1 MNVSMKFLEHMD
13 YIHNI
18 PIQWRHI
25 PFISTNFWTQP
36 LFFSRS
42 QICRKSSMKLDDAL
56 LKKNSPINSQ
66 LNHSPSP
73 LKFLSF
79 IIQQLSVPMISKN
92 QIQIIS
98 TSSLLHNF
106 PPIFPA
112 FWPQLW
118 PSRQWP
124 ERFMELLRAEELSN
138 FLNRADNS
146 SISREEISKLRG
158 SAPAGATKG
167 PSTSFLPWDV
177 GGSSDGELLMS
188 TLHHLYYWYTW
199 NEMLYSNQVTLKR
212 CRTNWIDQSFRIGTR
227 NFFAS
232 FFFGRYNHSILSFQW
247 SLMILILMVYK

>member
-98 TSSLLHNF
+98 TSSLLRNF

-124 ERFMELLRAEELSN
+124 EVHGAAEGWGTVELPEPRGQLLHQQGGDFQVARLS
-138 FLNRADNS
+138 R
-146 SISREEISKLRG
+146 
-158 SAPAGATKG
+158 SAPRWAPEGTFSHGMLEEAVME
-167 PSTSFLPWDV
+167 SCWY
-177 GGSSDGELLMS
+177 MS

-232 FFFGRYNHSILSFQW
+232 FFFGRYNHSILSFQ
-247 SLMILILMVYK
+247 

>member
-1 MNVSMKFLEHMD
+1 MNVSMKFHEHMD

-25 PFISTNFWTQP
+25 PFISPNLWTQP

-79 IIQQLSVPMISKN
+79 IIQQLSVPMIYKN
-92 QIQIIS
+92 EIKIIS
-98 TSSLLHNF
+98 TNSLLRSNF

-112 FWPQLW
+112 FWPQL
-118 PSRQWP
+118 PSRQL
-124 ERFMELLRAEELSN
+124 RFMELLRAEELSN

-158 SAPAGATKG
+158 WADRRRWQERTFSHGMLEETVME
-167 PSTSFLPWDV
+167 SCLCLHYIIYII
-177 GGSSDGELLMS
+177 LLVYMK
-188 TLHHLYYWYTW
+188 W
-199 NEMLYSNQVTLKR
+199 NALQKPGNSKKMPKKLNRPV
-212 CRTNWIDQSFRIGTR
+212 F
-227 NFFAS
+227 
-232 FFFGRYNHSILSFQW
+232 
-247 SLMILILMVYK
+247 